1 MVIKDRAVN
10 KKGEEHMS
18 KNDKEKLELL
28 DTRLDE
34 KTTKT
39 MIICSVIMLVAV
51 LIHDGDHIRQA
62 YNWGYTIPMSLW
74 ALNLIVYVLPV
85 VSIFLAKSRR
95 MSATIVCCL
104 AGIVTSLSFVV
115 LHCFGSSSGL
125 NWGIWNFT
133 YFELIEGV
141 WYDPGTGMQ
150 FYQGVDTLS
159 WILLFHVPVF
169 CLPCSVISLKKF
181 FDIKKA
187 RKPSQQ

>member
-1 MVIKDRAVN
+1 
-10 KKGEEHMS
+10 MS
-18 KNDKEKLELL
+18 SKEKNAVRLL
-28 DTRLDE
+28 DTKLDA

-39 MIICSVIMLVAV
+39 MVICAVIMLVSV

-62 YNWGYTIPMSLW
+62 VNWGYTMSLW

-85 VSIFLAKSRR
+85 VSIFLARSRR
-95 MSATIVCCL
+95 MSATLVSAL
-104 AGIVTSLSFVV
+104 GGIVTSLSFVV

-141 WYDPGTGMQ
+141 WYDAGNGMQ

-181 FDIKKA
+181 FEIKKA
-187 RKPSQQ
+187 VKSENAAK

>member
-1 MVIKDRAVN
+1 MT
-10 KKGEEHMS
+10 

-104 AGIVTSLSFVV
+104 MRHRDESVFCRAPL
-115 LHCFGSSSGL
+115 LR
-125 NWGIWNFT
+125 
-133 YFELIEGV
+133 LIERPQLGHLEL
-141 WYDPGTGMQ
+141 Y
-150 FYQGVDTLS
+150 
-159 WILLFHVPVF
+159 IL
-169 CLPCSVISLKKF
+169 
-181 FDIKKA
+181 
-187 RKPSQQ
+187 

>member
-1 MVIKDRAVN
+1 
-10 KKGEEHMS
+10 MS
-18 KNDKEKLELL
+18 SKEKNAVRLL
-28 DTRLDE
+28 DTKLDA

-39 MIICSVIMLVAV
+39 MVICAVIMLVSV

-62 YNWGYTIPMSLW
+62 VNWGYTIPLSLW

-85 VSIFLAKSRR
+85 VSIFLARSRR
-95 MSATIVCCL
+95 MSATLVSAL
-104 AGIVTSLSFVV
+104 GGIVTSLSFVV

-141 WYDPGTGMQ
+141 WYDAGNGMQ

-159 WILLFHVPVF
+159 WILLFQ
-169 CLPCSVISLKKF
+169 CRCSACPAPSSLSRSFSRSK
-181 FDIKKA
+181 
-187 RKPSQQ
+187 RP

>member
-1 MVIKDRAVN
+1 MADKDR
-10 KKGEEHMS
+10 
-18 KNDKEKLELL
+18 EKIKLL
-28 DTRLDE
+28 DTKLDE
-34 KTTKT
+34 KAAKL
-39 MIICSVIMLVAV
+39 MVRCAVIMLIAV

-62 YNWGYTIPMSLW
+62 FNWGYTIPLSLW
-74 ALNLIVYVLPV
+74 ALNLIVYVLPT

-95 MSATIVCCL
+95 LSATLVCCL
-104 AGIVTSLSFVV
+104 GGIVTSLSFVV

-141 WYDPGTGMQ
+141 WYDAGDGRGAV

-169 CLPCSVISLKKF
+169 CLPGSVISLKKF
-181 FDIKKA
+181 FEIKK
-187 RKPSQQ
+187 QQKELKK

>member
-1 MVIKDRAVN
+1 
-10 KKGEEHMS
+10 MS
-18 KNDKEKLELL
+18 SKEKNAVRLL
-28 DTRLDE
+28 DTKLDA

-39 MIICSVIMLVAV
+39 MVICAVIMLVSV

-62 YNWGYTIPMSLW
+62 
-74 ALNLIVYVLPV
+74 VYVLPV
-85 VSIFLAKSRR
+85 VSIFLARSRR
-95 MSATIVCCL
+95 MSATLVSAL
-104 AGIVTSLSFVV
+104 GGIVTSLSFVV

-141 WYDPGTGMQ
+141 WYDAGNGLQ

-181 FDIKKA
+181 FEIKKA
-187 RKPSQQ
+187 VEAENAAK

>member
-1 MVIKDRAVN
+1 
-10 KKGEEHMS
+10 MS
-18 KNDKEKLELL
+18 KNDKETIKLL
-28 DTRLDE
+28 DTKLDD

-39 MIICSVIMLVAV
+39 MVTCAVIMLIAV

-62 YNWGYTIPMSLW
+62 LNWGYTIPLSLW

-95 MSATIVCCL
+95 LSATLVCCL
-104 AGIVTSLSFVV
+104 GGIVTSVAFVV

-141 WYDPGTGMQ
+141 WYDAGDGRGSV
-150 FYQGVDTLS
+150 FYQGVDMLS
-159 WILLFHVPVF
+159 WILLFHVPAF
-169 CLPCSVISLKKF
+169 SLPCSFISLKKF
-181 FDIKKA
+181 FDIKKERA
-187 RKPSQQ
+187 AALKEAGQA

>member
-1 MVIKDRAVN
+1 
-10 KKGEEHMS
+10 MS
-18 KNDKEKLELL
+18 SKEKNAVRLL
-28 DTRLDE
+28 DTKLDA

-39 MIICSVIMLVAV
+39 MVICAVIMLVSV

-62 YNWGYTIPMSLW
+62 VNWGYTIPLSLW

-85 VSIFLAKSRR
+85 VSLFLARSRR
-95 MSATIVCCL
+95 MSTTLVSAL
-104 AGIVTSLSFVV
+104 GGIVTSLSFVV

-141 WYDPGTGMQ
+141 WYDTGNGMQ

-181 FDIKKA
+181 FEIKKA
-187 RKPSQQ
+187 VKAENTAK

>member
-1 MVIKDRAVN
+1 
-10 KKGEEHMS
+10 MS
-18 KNDKEKLELL
+18 SKEKNAVRLL
-28 DTRLDE
+28 DTKLDA

-39 MIICSVIMLVAV
+39 MVICAVIMLVSV

-62 YNWGYTIPMSLW
+62 VNWGYTIPLSLW
-74 ALNLIVYVLPV
+74 ALNLFVYVLPV

-95 MSATIVCCL
+95 MSATLVSAL
-104 AGIVTSLSFVV
+104 GGIVTSLSFVV

-125 NWGIWNFT
+125 NWGIW
-133 YFELIEGV
+133 
-141 WYDPGTGMQ
+141 YDAGNGMQ

-181 FDIKKA
+181 FEIKKA
-187 RKPSQQ
+187 VKAENAAK